1 MLRNTGKLREKKNKL
16 ECFKGGFV
24 TSGLTSGESLIMTH
38 TDRGHTA
45 GTFFRTNKYCLRVQ

>member
-24 TSGLTSGESLIMTH
+24 TSGLTSDESLIMTH

-45 GTFFRTNKYCLRVQ
+45 GTFFGLINTV